1 MSLQIEI
8 GANVSEANARLTKFY
23 ADLRKN
29 LNEVNTTVKKS
40 SDTFQKS
47 TDKMTESTK
56 SFAKASQNS
65 LTALSLS
72 LQDLPFGFIGIQN
85 NLPGIIQGFG
95 QMSAEA
101 KTGAS
106 VMTQLKTALVGPAGI
121 YLAFSAISAI
131 VTKLSMEYGGL
142 GNAIDALF
150 GKVNPLAKVIKD
162 ATKSQEEL
170 NESYKTSGQIIA
182 SATGSVEAQILK
194 VQLLS
199 DTVKNLSNSEELR
212 KNALS
217 ELQKIDKAYFGQIT
231 TGTSD
236 IVKLEEATKKY
247 TEAIL
252 ANAIAKAYEQK
263 VTEGAINLEEQRN
276 ALKDLAP
283 AYAQATKK
291 QKEFL
296 ESYADAYDPV
306 TGAKILQP
314 GLIANADIVAFN
326 KQKLVVDAAII
337 AQDKL
342 KQSFSDA
349 TIEALKFVEP
359 LEQGSKAAKDYR
371 YEIDELIGA
380 LSFDTQIDNVK
391 ELADVILDV
400 NKKYASRATALKELQ
415 QLGDGV
421 FNGLTL
427 EKKGYN
433 NLKDAIDTYVLKL
446 QTLDLEIKGRI
457 NAAKLQEEADKNTA
471 KATQERIKAE
481 EDLFDTLV
489 KTSMENEKFGNATDK
504 IAKINI
510 DQALQPLKDL
520 AIGAKNV
527 AILMEETFF
536 NPLNEMFTTLFTKFT
551 FSIKSFT
558 NAILQSIAQIAAK
571 LATTLVIQGLVSL
584 FSAPLALG
592 GALSPDGALG
602 FVGKALS
609 GLKLGKSADFS
620 GVQGANMGMSGS
632 VNLVLRGTDLVG
644 SINRTN
650 SQISRVG

>member
-1 MSLQIEI
+1 MSLNIIIDADVTQASQTISKFSYEIKKSFGSINTVIEKTSTGLQY
-8 GANVSEANARLTKFY
+8 GANKM
-23 ADLRKN
+23 AD
-29 LNEVNTTVKKS
+29 
-40 SDTFQKS
+40 
-47 TDKMTESTK
+47 STK

-65 LTALSLS
+65 LTALSLT

-85 NLPGIIQGFG
+85 NLPGIIKGLGDMNQ
-95 QMSAEA
+95 EA

-106 VMTQLKTALVGPAGI
+106 VVSQLKGSLMGPAGL

-131 VTKLSMEYGGL
+131 VTVVTMKYGGL

-150 GKVNPLAKVIKD
+150 GKINPLSKVIKD
-162 ATKSQEEL
+162 AAKSQEDL

-182 SATGSVEAQILK
+182 SATGSVDAQILK

-199 DTVKNLSNSEELR
+199 DTVKNLSNSENLR

-217 ELQKIDKAYFGQIT
+217 ELQKIDKEYFGQIT
-231 TGTSD
+231 TAVGD
-236 IVKLEEATKKY
+236 VGKLEAATKKY
-247 TEAIL
+247 TEAII
-252 ANAIAKAYEQK
+252 ANAIAKGYEQK

-276 ALKDLAP
+276 LLKELAP

-291 QKEFL
+291 QKAFL
-296 ESYADAYDPV
+296 DSYQDAFDPV
-306 TGAKILQP
+306 TGAKIVQP
-314 GLIANADIVAFN
+314 SFIATKDIENFN
-326 KQKLVVDAAII
+326 KQKLVVDKAII

-342 KQSFSDA
+342 RESFSNA
-349 TIEALKFVEP
+349 TLEALKFVEP
-359 LEQGSKAAKDYR
+359 IEQGAKAVKDFK

-380 LSFDTQIDNVK
+380 LSFKTQIEDVK

-400 NKKYASRATALKELQ
+400 NKKYSLRVNALKELQ
-415 QLGDGV
+415 QLGDGI
-421 FNGLTL
+421 FNDLTL
-427 EKKGYN
+427 EKKGYD
-433 NLKDAIDTYVLKL
+433 NLKDAIDSYVLKL
-446 QTLDLEIKGRI
+446 QVLDLENKGRI
-457 NAAKLQEEADKNTA
+457 KAADLQAQADKNTA
-471 KATQERIKAE
+471 KAIEDRIKAE

-489 KTSMENEKFGNATDK
+489 KTSMANEKIGNTTDAISK
-504 IAKINI
+504 VNI

-571 LATTLVIQGLVSL
+571 LATTMVIQGLISL

-609 GLKLGKSADFS
+609 GLKSGRGADFT
-620 GVQGANMGMSGS
+620 GVRGANMAMDGS

-650 SQISRVG
+650 AQISRVG

>member
-1 MSLQIEI
+1 MSLNII
-8 GANVSEANARLTKFY
+8 IDADVSAASQKISKFSY
-23 ADLRKN
+23 
-29 LNEVNTTVKKS
+29 EVKKS
-40 SDTFQKS
+40 FGSINTVLEKTATGFQYNTNKIA
-47 TDKMTESTK
+47 DSTK
-56 SFAKASQNS
+56 TFAKASTNS
-65 LTALSLS
+65 LTALSLT

-85 NLPGIIQGFG
+85 NLPGIIKGLG
-95 QMSAEA
+95 DMSQEA

-106 VMTQLKTALVGPAGI
+106 VMSQLKGALVGPAGL
-121 YLAFSAISAI
+121 YLAFSAITAI
-131 VTKLSMEYGGL
+131 VTTLSMKYGGL

-162 ATKSQEEL
+162 AAKSQEDL

-182 SATGSVEAQILK
+182 SATGSVESQIVK

-236 IVKLEEATKKY
+236 IVKLEEATRKY
-247 TEAIL
+247 TDALL

-263 VTEGAINLEEQRN
+263 VTQGAINLEEQRN

-283 AYAQATKK
+283 AYAEATKR

-296 ESYADAYDPV
+296 KTFQDAYDPV
-306 TGAKILQP
+306 TGAKIAQP
-314 GLIANADIVAFN
+314 GFIAVDPAIVAFN
-326 KQKLVVDAAII
+326 KQKLVVDAAIT

-359 LEQGSKAAKDYR
+359 LEQGSKAAKDYK

-380 LSFDTQIDNVK
+380 LSFKTQIEDVK
-391 ELADVILDV
+391 DLADVILDV

-433 NLKDAIDTYVLKL
+433 NLKDAIDTYILKL

-457 NAAKLQEEADKNTA
+457 NANKLQEQADKNTA
-471 KATQERIKAE
+471 KSIEERIKADE
-481 EDLFDTLV
+481 ELLKSLIQQSEAFD
-489 KTSMENEKFGNATDK
+489 KFGNSTDRF
-504 IAKINI
+504 AKKYDKVLPMLEN
-510 DQALQPLKDL
+510 LQK
-520 AIGAKNV
+520 GAKNV
-527 AILMEETFF
+527 AILMQETFF
-536 NPLNEMFTTLFTKFT
+536 APLNEMFTTLFTKFT

-558 NAILQSIAQIAAK
+558 NAILASIGQIAAK

>member
-29 LNEVNTTVKKS
+29 LNEVNTTVKKT

-47 TDKMTESTK
+47 TDKMTESANSFGK
-56 SFAKASQNS
+56 SSRNS
-65 LTALSLS
+65 LTALSLT

-106 VMTQLKTALVGPAGI
+106 VMTQLKTALIGPAGLF
-121 YLAFSAISAI
+121 LAFSAVTAI

-162 ATKSQEEL
+162 AAKSQEDL

-182 SATGSVEAQILK
+182 SATGSVESQIVK

-217 ELQKIDKAYFGQIT
+217 ELQKIDKNYFDQIT

-236 IVKLEEATKKY
+236 VTKLEEATRKY
-247 TEAIL
+247 TDAIL
-252 ANAIAKAYEQK
+252 ANAIAKGFEEK
-263 VTEGAINLEEQRN
+263 VTQGAINLEEQRN
-276 ALKDLAP
+276 VLSEISKGYDDIA
-283 AYAQATKK
+283 KK
-291 QKEFL
+291 RQGKEKEFVLFTGGKPIKETVL
-296 ESYADAYDPV
+296 EV
-306 TGAKILQP
+306 AKL
-314 GLIANADIVAFN
+314 NETFN

-349 TIEALKFVEP
+349 TLEALKFVEP
-359 LEQGSKAAKDYR
+359 LEEGSKAVKDYK

-644 SINRTN
+644 AINRTN

>member
-1 MSLQIEI
+1 MSLNII
-8 GANVSEANARLTKFY
+8 IDADVSAASQKISTFSYE
-23 ADLRKN
+23 
-29 LNEVNTTVKKS
+29 VKKS
-40 SDTFQKS
+40 FGSINTVLEKTATGFQYNTNKIA
-47 TDKMTESTK
+47 DSTK
-56 SFAKASQNS
+56 TFAKASTNS
-65 LTALSLS
+65 LTALSLT

-85 NLPGIIQGFG
+85 NLPGIIKGLG
-95 QMSAEA
+95 DMSQEA

-106 VMTQLKTALVGPAGI
+106 VMSQLKGALVGPAGL
-121 YLAFSAISAI
+121 YLAFSAITAI
-131 VTKLSMEYGGL
+131 VTTLSMKYGGL

-162 ATKSQEEL
+162 AAKSQEDL

-182 SATGSVEAQILK
+182 SATGSVESQIVK

-236 IVKLEEATKKY
+236 IVKLEEATRKY
-247 TEAIL
+247 TDALL

-263 VTEGAINLEEQRN
+263 VTQGAINLEEQRN
-276 ALKDLAP
+276 YLKDLAP
-283 AYAQATKK
+283 AYAEATKR

-296 ESYADAYDPV
+296 KTFEDAYDPV
-306 TGAKILQP
+306 TGAKIAQP
-314 GLIANADIVAFN
+314 GFIAVDPAIVAFN
-326 KQKLVVDAAII
+326 KQKLVVDAAIT

-359 LEQGSKAAKDYR
+359 LEQGSKAAKDYK

-380 LSFDTQIDNVK
+380 LSFKTQIEDVK
-391 ELADVILDV
+391 DLADVILDV

-433 NLKDAIDTYVLKL
+433 NLKDAIDTYILKL

-457 NAAKLQEEADKNTA
+457 NANKLQEQADKNTA
-471 KATQERIKAE
+471 KAIEERIKAE
-481 EDLFDTLV
+481 EELFKQLLKQPDPFPMDFAKGFQKLEDWY
-489 KTSMENEKFGNATDK
+489 KSLQEAKILLTSTFFQPLESAFMNLFETGKFGFKSFADAVLKQIQQLVSKIIATGIISL
-504 IAKINI
+504 IANLMAPGAGLGASGIGAI
-510 DQALQPLKDL
+510 LKRVGADIFS
-520 AIGAKNV
+520 AIG
-527 AILMEETFF
+527 
-536 NPLNEMFTTLFTKFT
+536 
-551 FSIKSFT
+551 
-558 NAILQSIAQIAAK
+558 
-571 LATTLVIQGLVSL
+571 
-584 FSAPLALG
+584 LG
-592 GALSPDGALG
+592 GKSVANPSFGG
-602 FVGKALS
+602 VGPG
-609 GLKLGKSADFS
+609 GL
-620 GVQGANMGMSGS
+620 GMSGQ
-632 VNLVLRGTDLVG
+632 VNVVLRGSDLVG
-644 SINRTN
+644 ALNRTN
-650 SQISRVG
+650 ATINRVG

>member
-1 MSLQIEI
+1 MSLNIIIDADVQSATQKI
-8 GANVSEANARLTKFY
+8 GKFVY
-23 ADLRKN
+23 TMKQDFK
-29 LNEVNTTVKKS
+29 EVEKTVRRTSTTVKE
-40 SDTFQKS
+40 S
-47 TDKMTESTK
+47 TDKMAEAANSFGK
-56 SFAKASQNS
+56 SSRNS
-65 LTALSLS
+65 LTALSLT

-106 VMTQLKTALVGPAGI
+106 VMTQLKTAIMGPAGLF
-121 YLAFSAISAI
+121 LAFSAVTAI
-131 VTKLSMEYGGL
+131 VTTLSMKYGGL

-162 ATKSQEEL
+162 AAKSQEDL

-182 SATGSVEAQILK
+182 SATGSVESQIVK

-236 IVKLEEATKKY
+236 IVKLEEATRKY
-247 TEAIL
+247 TDALL

-263 VTEGAINLEEQRN
+263 VTQGAINLEEQRN
-276 ALKDLAP
+276 YLKDLAP
-283 AYAQATKK
+283 AYAEATKR

-296 ESYADAYDPV
+296 KTFEDAYDPV
-306 TGAKILQP
+306 TGAKIAQP
-314 GLIANADIVAFN
+314 GFIAVDPAIVAFD
-326 KQKLVVDAAII
+326 KQKLVVDAAIT

-359 LEQGSKAAKDYR
+359 LEQGSKAAKDYK
-371 YEIDELIGA
+371 YQIDELIGA
-380 LSFDTQIDNVK
+380 LSFKTQIEDVK

-400 NKKYASRATALKELQ
+400 NKKYTSRATALKELQ

-427 EKKGYN
+427 EKKGYDS
-433 NLKDAIDTYVLKL
+433 LKDAIDTYILKL
-446 QTLDLEIKGRI
+446 QVLDLENKGRI
-457 NAAKLQEEADKNTA
+457 KAADLQAQADKNKEAADA
-471 KATQERIKAE
+471 KRKKSD
-481 EDLFDTLV
+481 EDLLASLMKQSEAYD
-489 KTSMENEKFGNATDK
+489 KFGNSTDRFAKKYDK
-504 IAKINI
+504 ILPMLEN
-510 DQALQPLKDL
+510 LQK
-520 AIGAKNV
+520 GAKNV
-527 AILMEETFF
+527 AILMQETFF
-536 NPLNEMFTTLFTKFT
+536 APLNEMFTTLFTKFT

-558 NAILQSIAQIAAK
+558 NAILASIGQIAAK

-592 GALSPDGALG
+592 GALSPEGGLS
-602 FVGKALS
+602 FIGKALS

>member
-29 LNEVNTTVKKS
+29 LNEVNTTVKKT

-47 TDKMTESTK
+47 TEKMTEAANSFGK
-56 SFAKASQNS
+56 SSRNS
-65 LTALSLS
+65 LTALSLT

-106 VMTQLKTALVGPAGI
+106 VMTQLKTALMGPAGLF
-121 YLAFSAISAI
+121 LAFSAVTAI

-162 ATKSQEEL
+162 AAKSQEEL

-182 SATGSVEAQILK
+182 SATGSVESQILK

-217 ELQKIDKAYFGQIT
+217 ELQKIDKNYFDQIT

-236 IVKLEEATKKY
+236 VTKLEEATRKY
-247 TEAIL
+247 TDAIL
-252 ANAIAKAYEQK
+252 ANAIAKGFEEK
-263 VTEGAINLEEQRN
+263 VTQGAINLEEQRN
-276 ALKDLAP
+276 VLSEISKGYDDIA
-283 AYAQATKK
+283 KK
-291 QKEFL
+291 RQGKEKEFVLFTGGKPIKETVL
-296 ESYADAYDPV
+296 EV
-306 TGAKILQP
+306 AKL
-314 GLIANADIVAFN
+314 NETFN

-349 TIEALKFVEP
+349 TLEALKFVEP
-359 LEQGSKAAKDYR
+359 LEEGSKAAKDYK

-421 FNGLTL
+421 FNRLTL
-427 EKKGYN
+427 EKNGYN

-602 FVGKALS
+602 FIGKALGGMKS
-609 GLKLGKSADFS
+609 GKSADFS
-620 GVQGANMGMSGS
+620 GVQGANMVGMSGS

>member
-1 MSLQIEI
+1 MSLNIIIDADVQSATQKI
-8 GANVSEANARLTKFY
+8 GKFVY
-23 ADLRKN
+23 TMKKDFQEVEKTVRKASN
-29 LNEVNTTVKKS
+29 TVKESTNKMAEATNSFGKS
-40 SDTFQKS
+40 SR
-47 TDKMTESTK
+47 
-56 SFAKASQNS
+56 NS
-65 LTALSLS
+65 LTALSLT

-106 VMTQLKTALVGPAGI
+106 VMSQLKTAIMGPAGLF
-121 YLAFSAISAI
+121 LAFSAVTAI

-162 ATKSQEEL
+162 AAKSQEDL

-182 SATGSVEAQILK
+182 SATGSVESQIVK

-263 VTEGAINLEEQRN
+263 VTQGAINLEEQRN
-276 ALKDLAP
+276 ALSEISKGYDDIAKKR
-283 AYAQATKK
+283 QGK
-291 QKEFL
+291 QKEFVLFTGGKPIKETVL
-296 ESYADAYDPV
+296 EV
-306 TGAKILQP
+306 AKL
-314 GLIANADIVAFN
+314 NETFN

-349 TIEALKFVEP
+349 TLEALKFIEP
-359 LEQGSKAAKDYR
+359 LEQGSKAAKDYK

-380 LSFDTQIDNVK
+380 LSFKTQIEDVK
-391 ELADVILDV
+391 DLADVILDV

-427 EKKGYN
+427 EKNGYN

-446 QTLDLEIKGRI
+446 QVLDIEIKGRI

-592 GALSPDGALG
+592 GAFSPDGALG
-602 FVGKALS
+602 FIGKALGGMKS
-609 GLKLGKSADFS
+609 GKSADFS